1 MKIEIN
7 PEFLAHKLAM
17 HKVEKKYNDQ
27 NIDPYNHTCDE
38 YVGCTCIGPAQDD
51 FDKHKNIYLK
61 LILDEKI

>member
-17 HKVEKKYNDQ
+17 YKVEKKYNDQ
-27 NIDPYNHTCDE
+27 NIDPYNHTVDE
-38 YVGCTCIGPAQDD
+38 YVGCTFIDPAQDD

-61 LILDEKI
+61 LILNEKI

>member
-1 MKIEIN
+1 MNIKIN

-38 YVGCTCIGPAQDD
+38 YVGCTFIDSAQDD
-51 FDKHKNIYLK
+51 FDKHKNNYLK
-61 LILDEKI
+61 LILEMKT